1 MKLCALFIKFICLLI
16 VYLKAAQVARTAD
29 VYRGMM
35 GIGYCLKKVQI
46 PWKGAVVVSGGS
58 ATPEFSWMTEGNRD
72 NRSLDSLSTGRNMN
86 S

>member
-46 PWKGAVVVSGGS
+46 PWKGAVVV
-58 ATPEFSWMTEGNRD
+58 
-72 NRSLDSLSTGRNMN
+72 
-86 S
+86 